1 MCRACAYHER
11 EDLEVPA
18 CEPEQ
23 TEAQATGDLL
33 RVGARMLLVVVG
45 FFALCTFG
53 CASCIAFGPD
63 RPNAQ
68 QAPPHLPLH

>member
-1 MCRACAYHER
+1 MCRACAYHGR
-11 EDLEVPA
+11 EDLEVSG

-33 RVGARMLLVVVG
+33 RVGARMLLVVMG
-45 FFALCTFG
+45 FFLLCTFG

-63 RPNAQ
+63 RPGSQHA
-68 QAPPHLPLH
+68 PLHPPMR

>member
-1 MCRACAYHER
+1 MCRACAYHGR
-11 EDLEVPA
+11 GDLEVSG

-45 FFALCTFG
+45 FLLLCTFG

-63 RPNAQ
+63 RPASQ
-68 QAPPHLPLH
+68 RAPLHPPMR